1 MAQKIGVDIEADL
14 QQLDAKLK
22 MAKLDYEQFF
32 LGNRP
37 REPIILRQDIQKIV
51 NLWSNLPIRNT
62 AHRFRF
68 NTLTARFFSL
78 RRQWDEILRKIEAGT
93 YEPLKFKLEQ
103 KDRLRAL
110 QEGRGPDA
118 AATKAKSSAA
128 GAKKEDDLFEQYAD
142 ARMACGQGMDGIDR
156 TKLKALLDK
165 QEQTIRAQYNC
176 AKVNFRVVVENGK
189 AKLKATPVYS

>member
-14 QQLDAKLK
+14 LQLDAKLK
-22 MAKLDYEQFF
+22 MAKLDYEQYFI
-32 LGNRP
+32 GNRP
-37 REPIILRQDIQKIV
+37 REPLILRQDIQKII
-51 NLWSNLPIRNT
+51 NIWSNLPIRNT

-78 RRQWDEILRKIEAGT
+78 RRNWDEILRKMEAGT

-103 KDRLRAL
+103 KERLRAL
-110 QEGRGPDA
+110 QEGRNPDA
-118 AATKAKSSAA
+118 ATAAKAKPT
-128 GAKKEDDLFEQYAD
+128 GKKEEDIFEQYSD

-165 QEQTIRAQYNC
+165 QEQAIRAQYNC

-189 AKLKATPVYS
+189 AKLKATPVFS